1 MMSNDDI
8 LSMCEATQPAYIYLA
23 IGCAL
28 GHYAE
33 GGGTPQQYPPP
44 IAALPG
50 RKICILVDP
59 GLESPPRSYAQV
71 GIPDPTAA
79 TQHQHVTHGD
89 VTFIPVRR
97 EFHWPV
103 PWAHAEHQPA
113 IQHDA
118 RFIDGLIALTK
129 RPGSPTRLIVQDYA
143 GTDIRPFY
151 PHTAP
156 PARVLYDMTGR
167 DGGCFVD
174 FAAVRI
180 HQTPT
185 GDFIQPPY
193 ELLRT
198 LQSILPADELRAVV
212 EQRSRLLT
220 DYAHRYYRIMRGV
233 EPPRDWASPQAIG
246 LRLAPLFVAYS
257 LPPNVRDPAN
267 LFALLSDALCDFAVV
282 AGDYLDDD
290 AIARNLDADSPTGAP
305 LRELLSMLCM
315 VATSHMT
322 ETENQPPPTENGVQ

>member
-1 MMSNDDI
+1 MSNDDI
-8 LSMCEATQPAYIYLA
+8 LELCAVTRPAYIYLA

-33 GGGTPQQYPPP
+33 GQGSPQQYPPP
-44 IAALPG
+44 IATLPG

-71 GIPDPTAA
+71 GISDPSA
-79 TQHQHVTHGD
+79 QSQYVTHGD

-97 EFHWPV
+97 EFRWPV
-103 PWAHAEHQPA
+103 PWAQAEQQPA
-113 IQHDA
+113 IQHDS
-118 RFIDGLIALTK
+118 RFIDGLIALTR
-129 RPGSPTRLIVQDYA
+129 RPGSPTRLIVQDYS

-151 PHTAP
+151 PHDAP
-156 PARVLYDMTGR
+156 PPRVLYDMTGR

-180 HQTPT
+180 HQTPA

-193 ELLRT
+193 EPLRT
-198 LQSILPADELRAVV
+198 LQTTLAADEFRAVA

-233 EPPRDWASPQAIG
+233 EPPRDWATPHTIG
-246 LRLAPLFVAYS
+246 LRLAPLFVAYAH
-257 LPPNVRDPAN
+257 PPNVRDPAN
-267 LFALLSDALCDFAVV
+267 LFALMSTALYDFVTV
-282 AGDYLDDD
+282 AGDYMDDT
-290 AIARNLDADSPTGAP
+290 AIWQILDADSPTGAP
-305 LRELLSMLCM
+305 LRELLSVLCT
-315 VATSHMT
+315 AAGAAAAA
-322 ETENQPPPTENGVQ
+322 ENQPPPTENGVQ

>member
-8 LSMCEATQPAYIYLA
+8 LAMCEVTRPAYIYLA

-33 GGGTPQQYPPP
+33 GAGSPQQYPPP

-71 GIPDPTAA
+71 GLSDPSAQESLYA
-79 TQHQHVTHGD
+79 THGD

-97 EFHWPV
+97 TFHWPV
-103 PWAHAEHQPA
+103 PWAQPEHQPA
-113 IQHDA
+113 IQHDS

-129 RPGSPTRLIVQDYA
+129 RPGSPIRLIVQDYS

-151 PHTAP
+151 PHGAP
-156 PARVLYDMTGR
+156 PSHVLYDMTGR

-174 FAAVRI
+174 FANVRI
-180 HQTPT
+180 HQTPA

-193 ELLRT
+193 QPLST
-198 LQSILPADELRAVV
+198 LQPILVPDEFRVV
-212 EQRSRLLT
+212 AEQRSRLLT

-233 EPPRDWASPQAIG
+233 EPPRDWATSHTIR
-246 LRLAPLFVAYS
+246 LRLAPLFVAYDR
-257 LPPNVRDPAN
+257 PPNVQDPAN
-267 LFALLSDALCDFAVV
+267 LFALMSTALYDFATA
-282 AGDYLDDD
+282 AGDYMDDG
-290 AIARNLDADSPTGAP
+290 AVASILDANSPTGAP
-305 LRELLSMLCM
+305 LRELLSVLCI
-315 VATSHMT
+315 AAA
-322 ETENQPPPTENGVQ
+322 ENQPPPTENGVQ

>member
-1 MMSNDDI
+1 MQMMTNNDI
-8 LSMCEATQPAYIYLA
+8 LLMCEATQPAYIYLA

-33 GGGTPQQYPPP
+33 GQGSPQQYPPP

-59 GLESPPRSYAQV
+59 GLESPPRAYAQV
-71 GIPDPTAA
+71 GIPTDAA
-79 TQHQHVTHGD
+79 TARHATHGE

-103 PWAHAEHQPA
+103 PWSREEHQPA
-113 IQHDA
+113 IQYDTQL
-118 RFIDGLIALTK
+118 INGLIALTK
-129 RPGSPTRLIVQDYA
+129 RPGSPTRLIVQDYS

-151 PHTAP
+151 PHDAP

-167 DGGCFVD
+167 DGGCFID
-174 FAAVRI
+174 FDAVRI

-193 ELLRT
+193 QPLRT
-198 LQSILPADELRAVV
+198 LQPVLSHDEFRAIADH
-212 EQRSRLLT
+212 RSGLLAN
-220 DYAHRYYRIMRGV
+220 YAHRYYRIMRGV
-233 EPPRDWASPQAIG
+233 EPPRDWATPHTIG
-246 LRLAPLFVAYS
+246 LRLAPLFVAYA

-267 LFALLSDALCDFAVV
+267 LYALLSAALYDFAAV
-282 AGDYLDDD
+282 AGDYMDDD
-290 AIARNLDADSPTGAP
+290 AIRQLLDADSPTGEP
-305 LRELLSMLCM
+305 LRGTLNLIC
-315 VATSHMT
+315 VAAA
-322 ETENQPPPTENGVQ
+322 ENPPPPTENGVQ